1 MEAEIDIRAVFGVLR
16 RQIRLVLG
24 VFIVISG
31 VAAAI
36 VFTLT
41 PLYTATTLVMVDPSD
56 KNLLA
61 GDRPAGAV
69 SANDPRIEGEVM
81 LARSDSVLLEVI
93 AREDLINDPEF
104 QSAPGVTTQLLSVL
118 RLREPV
124 APTPEQALRQTLSKL
139 SSMVSV
145 QRQGLTLLIAISARS
160 EDPDRAAS
168 IANSI
173 ARAYI
178 DSQLRSKVQ
187 NIVDARNMLLA
198 QVAAARETVVE
209 SDSSLERYIAANL
222 ETIIGR
228 TGNASVADV
237 EGVIAGAGVSRPED
251 EANWRQD
258 LQEAMLSGALSADM
272 LTEIYDLQRQSEL
285 ARQQYDQLLA
295 RAQHLQIEASLQLA
309 DSRVVSPAL
318 RPSEAAWPNTR
329 TLMLLA
335 GLGGLALGV
344 ALAFAYEYYVG
355 GVTAPEQLAGLLKA
369 SNVVAVPRIK
379 LNGDGSS
386 LADLLITKPLS
397 AYAEAIR
404 RVRASIEQGFVR
416 STVASEGAGN
426 IVVVTSTAPSEGKT
440 TLALS
445 LARSYALS
453 GRKVLLIDGDLRQ
466 PSLHHHIGMQI
477 GDGLV
482 EILRLDD
489 PLPSLSSSLVRDEE
503 TGLMV
508 LLTPQRSDLPTDDLI
523 ASRPFDRLLE
533 AARNTFDI
541 VVLDTPPLG
550 PVVDALYL
558 ARHADAVVY
567 VVQWAATSQ
576 SDIRHT
582 YQPFKDVL
590 TQGACVVPIL
600 NQQDMGSMLYFRRY
614 GHYYHEMA

>member
-1 MEAEIDIRAVFGVLR
+1 MEAEIDIRAVLGVLR

-24 VFIVISG
+24 VFIVVSG

-56 KNLLA
+56 KNLLV
-61 GDRPAGAV
+61 GDRPVGAV

-104 QSAPGVTTQLLSVL
+104 QSAPGVTTQLLNVL

-168 IANSI
+168 IANAI

-178 DSQLRSKVQ
+178 DSQLGSKVQ

-198 QVAAARETVVE
+198 QVAAARETAVE
-209 SDSSLERYIAANL
+209 SDGALERYIAANL
-222 ETIIGR
+222 ETIVDR
-228 TGNASVADV
+228 TGNADIADV
-237 EGVIAGAGVSRPED
+237 EG
-251 EANWRQD
+251 
-258 LQEAMLSGALSADM
+258 AMLSGALPADM
-272 LTEIYDLQRQSEL
+272 LAEIYDLQRQSEL
-285 ARQQYDQLLA
+285 ARQQYDQLVA
-295 RAQHLQIEASLQLA
+295 RAQHLQVEASLQLA

-355 GVTAPEQLAGLLKA
+355 GVTAPEQLAGLIKA
-369 SNVVAVPRIK
+369 NNVVAVPRIK
-379 LNGDGSS
+379 LNGDESS

-404 RVRASIEQGFVR
+404 RMRASIEQGFVR
-416 STVASEGAGN
+416 RNHASEGAGN

-590 TQGACVVPIL
+590 KQGACVVPIL

-614 GHYYHEMA
+614 GHYYHEVA

>member
-61 GDRPAGAV
+61 GDRPTGAV

-124 APTPEQALRQTLSKL
+124 ASTPEQALRQTLSKL

-168 IANSI
+168 IANAI

-178 DSQLRSKVQ
+178 DSQLGSKVQ

-198 QVAAARETVVE
+198 QVAAARVTVVE
-209 SDSSLERYIAANL
+209 SDSALERYIAANL
-222 ETIIGR
+222 ETIIGT
-228 TGNASVADV
+228 TGNAPVADV
-237 EGVIAGAGVSRPED
+237 EGAIAGVLRPED
-251 EANWRQD
+251 EARWRQD
-258 LQEAMLSGALSADM
+258 LQGAMLSGALPADM
-272 LTEIYDLQRQSEL
+272 LAEIYDLQRQSEL
-285 ARQQYDQLLA
+285 ARQQYDQLAA
-295 RAQHLQIEASLQLA
+295 RAQHLQVEASLQLA

-355 GVTAPEQLAGLLKA
+355 GVTAPEQLAGLIKA

-379 LNGDGSS
+379 LNGEESS

-404 RVRASIEQGFVR
+404 RMRASIEQGFVR
-416 STVASEGAGN
+416 RNHASEGAGN

-445 LARSYALS
+445 LARSYSLS

-558 ARHADAVVY
+558 ARYADAVVY

-576 SDIRHT
+576 SHIRHT

-590 TQGACVVPIL
+590 KQGACVVPIL